1 MDSEKE
7 MRINVIPDK
16 TNVRT
21 SLTNLQ
27 MLIQVISHTYGSLK
41 PQNTL
46 TIEDSGIG
54 MTKKDL
60 VNHLGTIAKSGTK
73 AFMEALSAGA
83 GT

>member
-1 MDSEKE
+1 MISNSSDALDKIRYSSLTDASVLDSEKE

-16 TNVRT
+16 TN
-21 SLTNLQ
+21 
-27 MLIQVISHTYGSLK
+27 
-41 PQNTL
+41 NTL

>member
-1 MDSEKE
+1 
-7 MRINVIPDK
+7 
-16 TNVRT
+16 
-21 SLTNLQ
+21 
-27 MLIQVISHTYGSLK
+27 MLIQVISHTYVTLE

-83 GT
+83 DISMMYVFFVP